1 MNRFYL
7 LGINL
12 HQLVIAIDQLL
23 NCVYSVIVGLLN
35 GTHRAYA
42 DETFSAY
49 LWRRRSFWYVNV
61 LRVIVDVI
69 FMPFMKQGFKLTHC
83 KLSYENE
90 LNRAHSPKAN

>member
-1 MNRFYL
+1 MNRFRL
-7 LGINL
+7 LGENL

-49 LWRRRSFWYVNV
+49 LWRRRFFWYVNV

-90 LNRAHSPKAN
+90 LERKHSPRE

>member
-7 LGINL
+7 LGKNL

-23 NCVYSVIVGLLN
+23 NCVFSVIVGLLN

-42 DETFSAY
+42 DETFSSY
-49 LWRRRSFWYVNV
+49 LWRKHHLWYVNV

-83 KLSYENE
+83 RLSHENE
-90 LNRAHSPKAN
+90 LERKHSPKE

>member
-1 MNRFYL
+1 MNRFRL
-7 LGINL
+7 LGENL

-42 DETFSAY
+42 DETFSSY
-49 LWRRRSFWYVNV
+49 LWRKRHLWYVNV
-61 LRVIVDVI
+61 LRVVVDVI

-83 KLSYENE
+83 RLSYENE
-90 LNRAHSPKAN
+90 LERKHSPKE

>member
-1 MNRFYL
+1 MNRFRL
-7 LGINL
+7 LGENL

-42 DETFSAY
+42 DETFSSY
-49 LWRRRSFWYVNV
+49 LWRKHHLWYVNV

-83 KLSYENE
+83 RLSHENE
-90 LNRAHSPKAN
+90 LERKHSPKE

>member
-1 MNRFYL
+1 MSRFYL

-23 NCVYSVIVGLLN
+23 NCIYSVIVGLLN

-83 KLSYENE
+83 RLSHENE
-90 LNRAHSPKAN
+90 LERKHSPKE

>member
-7 LGINL
+7 LGENL
-12 HQLVIAIDQLL
+12 HQLFIAIDQLL

-42 DETFSAY
+42 DETFIAY

-83 KLSYENE
+83 RLSHENE
-90 LNRAHSPKAN
+90 LERKHSPKE

>member
-1 MNRFYL
+1 MNRFRL
-7 LGINL
+7 LGENL

-49 LWRRRSFWYVNV
+49 LWRRRFFWYVNV

-69 FMPFMKQGFKLTHC
+69 FMPFMKQGFKLPHC
-83 KLSYENE
+83 RLSYENE
-90 LNRAHSPKAN
+90 LERKHSPKE

>member
-1 MNRFYL
+1 MNRFRL
-7 LGINL
+7 LGENL

-23 NCVYSVIVGLLN
+23 NCVYSIIVGLLN

-49 LWRRRSFWYVNV
+49 LWRKHHLWYVNV

-83 KLSYENE
+83 KLSHENE
-90 LNRAHSPKAN
+90 LERKHSPRE

>member
-1 MNRFYL
+1 MSRLYL
-7 LGINL
+7 LGVNL

-23 NCVYSVIVGLLN
+23 NCVYSVVVGLLN

-42 DETFSAY
+42 DETFSSY
-49 LWRRRSFWYVNV
+49 LWRKHHLWYVNV

-90 LNRAHSPKAN
+90 LERKHSPKE

>member
-1 MNRFYL
+1 MNRFRL
-7 LGINL
+7 LGENL

-42 DETFSAY
+42 DETFSSY
-49 LWRRRSFWYVNV
+49 LWRKHHLWYVNI

-83 KLSYENE
+83 RLSHENE
-90 LNRAHSPKAN
+90 LERKHSPKE

>member
-1 MNRFYL
+1 MNRFRL
-7 LGINL
+7 LGENL

-49 LWRRRSFWYVNV
+49 LWRKHHLWYVNV

-83 KLSYENE
+83 RLSHENE
-90 LNRAHSPKAN
+90 LERKHSPKE

>member
-1 MNRFYL
+1 MSRFYL
-7 LGINL
+7 LGVNL

-42 DETFSAY
+42 DETFSSY
-49 LWRRRSFWYVNV
+49 LWRKHHLWYVNV

-83 KLSYENE
+83 RLSHENE
-90 LNRAHSPKAN
+90 LERKHSPKE

>member
-1 MNRFYL
+1 MRFRL
-7 LGINL
+7 LGENL

-42 DETFSAY
+42 DETFSSY
-49 LWRRRSFWYVNV
+49 LWRKRHLWYVNV

-83 KLSYENE
+83 RLSYENE
-90 LNRAHSPKAN
+90 LERKHSPKE

>member
-7 LGINL
+7 LGVNL

-42 DETFSAY
+42 DETFSSY
-49 LWRRRSFWYVNV
+49 LWRKHHLWYVNV

-83 KLSYENE
+83 RLSHKNE
-90 LNRAHSPKAN
+90 LERKHSPKE

>member
-1 MNRFYL
+1 MRFRL
-7 LGINL
+7 LGENL

-42 DETFSAY
+42 DETFSSY
-49 LWRRRSFWYVNV
+49 LWRKHHLWYVNV

-83 KLSYENE
+83 RLSHENE
-90 LNRAHSPKAN
+90 LERKHSPKE

>member
-1 MNRFYL
+1 MNRFRL
-7 LGINL
+7 LGENL

-42 DETFSAY
+42 DETFSSY

-83 KLSYENE
+83 RLSHENE
-90 LNRAHSPKAN
+90 LERKHSPKE

>member
-1 MNRFYL
+1 MNRFRL
-7 LGINL
+7 LGENL

-49 LWRRRSFWYVNV
+49 LWRRRFFWYVNV

-83 KLSYENE
+83 KLSHENE
-90 LNRAHSPKAN
+90 LERKHSPKE

>member
-1 MNRFYL
+1 MNRFRL
-7 LGINL
+7 LGENL

-49 LWRRRSFWYVNV
+49 LWRRRFFWYVNV
-61 LRVIVDVI
+61 LRVVVDVI

-90 LNRAHSPKAN
+90 LERKHSPKE

>member
-1 MNRFYL
+1 MNRFRL
-7 LGINL
+7 LGENL

-42 DETFSAY
+42 DETFSSY
-49 LWRRRSFWYVNV
+49 LWRKHHLWYVNV

-90 LNRAHSPKAN
+90 LERKHSPKE

>member
-1 MNRFYL
+1 MNRFKL
-7 LGINL
+7 LGENL

-49 LWRRRSFWYVNV
+49 LWRRRFFWYVNV

-83 KLSYENE
+83 RLSYENE
-90 LNRAHSPKAN
+90 LERKHSPKE

>member
-1 MNRFYL
+1 MNRFRL
-7 LGINL
+7 LGENL

-49 LWRRRSFWYVNV
+49 LWRRRFFWYVNV
-61 LRVIVDVI
+61 LRVIVDII

-83 KLSYENE
+83 RLSYENE
-90 LNRAHSPKAN
+90 LERKHSPKE

>member
-7 LGINL
+7 LGVNL

-49 LWRRRSFWYVNV
+49 LWRRRSFWYVKV

-83 KLSYENE
+83 RLSYENE
-90 LNRAHSPKAN
+90 LERKHSPKE

>member
-1 MNRFYL
+1 MRFRL
-7 LGINL
+7 LGENL

-23 NCVYSVIVGLLN
+23 NCVYSVFVGLLN

-42 DETFSAY
+42 DETFSSY
-49 LWRRRSFWYVNV
+49 LWRKHHLWYVNV

-83 KLSYENE
+83 RLSHENE
-90 LNRAHSPKAN
+90 LERKHSPKE

>member
-1 MNRFYL
+1 MNRFRL
-7 LGINL
+7 IGENL

-42 DETFSAY
+42 DETFSSY
-49 LWRRRSFWYVNV
+49 LWRKHHLWYVNV

-83 KLSYENE
+83 RLSYENE
-90 LNRAHSPKAN
+90 LERKHSPKE

>member
-1 MNRFYL
+1 MNRFRL
-7 LGINL
+7 LGENL

-35 GTHRAYA
+35 GTHWAYA

-49 LWRRRSFWYVNV
+49 LWRRRFFWYVNV

-83 KLSYENE
+83 RLSYENE
-90 LNRAHSPKAN
+90 LERKHSPKE